1 MSQTIELFSPELS
14 VSVGSYTFSRGIE
27 VESYSAKAS
36 YFDWSKIRFTEE
48 FQPKVSFSAGDAAEI
63 SLGYNGE
70 LEAVF
75 QGYVSKGYNAGNS
88 LNEILL
94 KDDMLRLESTSITE
108 TFLNARP
115 QEVISFALS
124 KAGISAFTLS
134 QSVYPAKNFSVSK
147 KSVVALLQEI
157 NSFWGMNIKFFF
169 RGGRF
174 YWGVAPTQ
182 KSIYEFIYG
191 QNIIDLTRTSGTWK
205 LVTVSV
211 PFIHHSDIIRVNHP
225 SVAGEFEVSKVV
237 FTTDSTGFIR
247 TYLYF

>member
-1 MSQTIELFSPELS
+1 MSQTVELFSPKLS
-14 VSVGSYTFSRGIE
+14 VSIGGYTFSKGIE
-27 VESYSAKAS
+27 VESYSAQTS

-48 FQPKVSFSAGDAAEI
+48 FQPKVSFAAGDIAQI

-75 QGYVSKGYNAGNS
+75 QGYVSKGYNAGSS

-94 KDDMLRLESTSITE
+94 KDDMLKLERTNITE
-108 TFLNARP
+108 TFLNATP
-115 QEVISFALS
+115 QEIISFALS
-124 KAGISAFTLS
+124 KAGISSFALS
-134 QSVYPAKNFSVSK
+134 QTSYPIKIFPVSK
-147 KSVVALLQEI
+147 KSVIALLQEI
-157 NSFWGMNIKFFF
+157 NSVWGISIKFFF

-174 YWGVAPTQ
+174 YWGTAPAQ
-182 KSIYEFIYG
+182 KSVYEFAYA
-191 QNIIDLTRTSGTWK
+191 QNIIDLTRESGAWK

-225 SVAGEFEVSKVV
+225 SVTGEFEVSKVV
-237 FTTDSTGFIR
+237 FTTDTTGFIR